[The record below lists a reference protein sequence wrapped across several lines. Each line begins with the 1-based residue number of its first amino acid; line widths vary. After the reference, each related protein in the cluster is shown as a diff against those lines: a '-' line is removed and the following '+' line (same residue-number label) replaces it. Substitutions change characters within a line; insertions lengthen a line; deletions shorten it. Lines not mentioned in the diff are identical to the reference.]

1 MIRQLFKPF
10 IKHETA
16 ANGRVDVN
24 LDDNLDN
31 LDDSLDNL
39 DKLDNL
45 DSLDH
50 LNNLDDKEAK

>member
-31 LDDSLDNL
+31 LDNL

-45 DSLDH
+45 DN